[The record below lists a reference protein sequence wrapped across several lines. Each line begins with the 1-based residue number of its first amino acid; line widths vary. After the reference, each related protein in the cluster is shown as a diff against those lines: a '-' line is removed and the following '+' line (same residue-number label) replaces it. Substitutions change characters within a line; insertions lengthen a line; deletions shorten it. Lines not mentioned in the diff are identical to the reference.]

1 MIREVLDSVNRRTLG
16 TLKEWLGSLAS
27 SIMGGGGLLTALYMV
42 FIVVLMAGFVNAL
55 LNQAVISQ
63 TYIPYPNGALQ
74 TIPEGVINAFVI
86 AMGGGGVYLTYMSG
100 RQTVRARAVSMYLA
114 LALLLLVVSLFTGVE
129 MAVMKGLG

>member
-1 MIREVLDSVNRRTLG
+1 MIREALDSVYKRTLG
-16 TLKEWLGSLAS
+16 SLRDWLGSLAS
-27 SIMGGGGLLTALYMV
+27 SMAGGGLVTALYMV
-42 FIVVLMAGFVNAL
+42 YLVVLLAGFVNAF

-63 TYIPYPNGALQ
+63 TYIPYPNGTVQ

-100 RQTVRARAVSMYLA
+100 RQTVRSRTVNMYLG

-129 MAVMKGLG
+129 MAIMKGLG